1 MNLKDAE
8 YNHQGLVFNIQKF
21 SLHDGPG
28 IRTTVFVK
36 GCSLA
41 CKWCSNP
48 ESINRYQEI
57 MTYDLRCIGCKK
69 CVEAC
74 PIGAIVFTEKGREI
88 VWDKCNNC
96 LECARVCPS
105 KAIECTGQYM
115 TVDEV
120 VKKIEDD
127 RIFYKNSNGGMTISG
142 GEALVQAKFT
152 GELFKRCQ
160 EKGIHT
166 TLDTTA
172 NAPWEDLE
180 RILDHVDLAL
190 VDIKHLD
197 PEMHK
202 KGTGVGNETILTN
215 AARIAARV
223 RTWIR
228 IPLIPG
234 YNDSESNIKKVAA
247 FAAALGAEKI
257 SVLPYHELGS
267 SKYPKLGRV
276 YTMEGTAPPAEE
288 DVARLGKII
297 ESCGM
302 KVEIGR

>member
-1 MNLKDAE
+1 VSSKDTE
-8 YNHQGLVFNIQKF
+8 KNHKGLVFNIQKF

-28 IRTTVFVK
+28 IRTTVFMK

-48 ESINRYQEI
+48 ESMSRHQEI
-57 MTYDLRCIGCKK
+57 MTYDIRCIGCKK

-74 PIGAIVFTEKGREI
+74 PVGAIVLTERGREI
-88 VWDKCNNC
+88 VWDKCDNC

-120 VKKIEDD
+120 VKKVEDD
-127 RIFYKNSNGGMTISG
+127 RTFYKNSNGGMTISG
-142 GEALVQAKFT
+142 GEALVQSNFT
-152 GELFKRCQ
+152 GKLLKKCR

-166 TLDTTA
+166 ALDTTA

-180 RILDHVDLAL
+180 NILEHVDLVL
-190 VDIKHLD
+190 VDIKHTD
-197 PEMHK
+197 TEMHK
-202 KGTGVGNETILTN
+202 QGTGVGNEMILKN
-215 AARIAARV
+215 AERIAARV

-228 IPLIPG
+228 IPLIPD
-234 YNDSESNIKKVAA
+234 YNDSESNIKKVVE
-247 FAAALGAEKI
+247 FAAAIGAEKI

-276 YTMEGTAPPAEE
+276 YTMDGTKPPKEE
-288 DVARLGKII
+288 AVERVGKII
-297 ESCGM
+297 ESYGM